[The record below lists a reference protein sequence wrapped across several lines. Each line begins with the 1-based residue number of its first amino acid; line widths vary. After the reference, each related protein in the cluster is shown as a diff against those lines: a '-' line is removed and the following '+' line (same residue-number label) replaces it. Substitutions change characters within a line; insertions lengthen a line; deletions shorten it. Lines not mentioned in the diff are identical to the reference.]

1 MTAGSSL
8 LRSLGWPKKRQRS
21 GSASSSSS
29 SESGIRLIAGRR
41 KKLWGGRSRE
51 PSPTAELNFTWVV
64 EDFHNQVV
72 DCGKEGLHST
82 ALPLS
87 LPLPINT
94 NTSKEEELT
103 KLDHLENK
111 KKSSTIEEEELELT
125 NMGSKT
131 KKPMETSWS
140 LSLSPWRDSE
150 GNCQTSP
157 VVIGLNLRSVSEI
170 NFDEDFKVVV
180 YSRLGLWDETKGR
193 WRMEGEEQALLNL
206 KPGRPLQTIS
216 YRSLPVNPNNLGSE
230 GEARVRV
237 RLRMEWSR
245 SSTST
250 TTHQHLHHLKVNKE
264 APDLLL
270 KAGDKEFPAHSSIL
284 SKHSPYIARLAPGS
298 ADPTGNRHILL
309 LNAPALG
316 LAVLLAS
323 VYQIPQRSTETPWP
337 ELLAATSLLEMVD
350 LKQECEQ
357 ALAARLS
364 LDSVAS
370 TLLLADKHN
379 CSSLKE
385 KCEQFLVDHL
395 RADCV
400 ASSLLLADTHKC
412 KHLKEAA
419 LHFCCTKTDFIMKDK
434 AWSKMEAERPAL
446 WEEAIATVEPPA
458 CPAHAQC
465 LVGTRTRY
473 EVECEEEATGRG

>member
-8 LRSLGWPKKRQRS
+8 LRSLVWPKKRQRS

-29 SESGIRLIAGRR
+29 SESGIRLIGGRR
-41 KKLWGGRSRE
+41 KKLWGGGQSRE

-64 EDFHNQVV
+64 EHFQNQVV

-82 ALPLS
+82 ALPVS
-87 LPLPINT
+87 LPLPT
-94 NTSKEEELT
+94 NSIGTMEEEFT
-103 KLDHLENK
+103 KLDK
-111 KKSSTIEEEELELT
+111 KNSLSAEKLELT
-125 NMGSKT
+125 NMASKN
-131 KKPMETSWS
+131 KGPMETSWS
-140 LSLSPWRDSE
+140 LSLSPWRDSD
-150 GNCQTSP
+150 GNCKTSP
-157 VVIGLNLRSVSEI
+157 VVIGLNLLSVSEQLD
-170 NFDEDFKVVV
+170 FDEDFKVVV
-180 YSRLGLWDETKGR
+180 VHSRLGLWDERKGR
-193 WRMEGEEQALLNL
+193 WKMEGEEQALLNL

-216 YRSLPVNPNNLGSE
+216 YRSLPVNSNNLGSE

-250 TTHQHLHHLKVNKE
+250 SSSSSHKHLHHLKANKE

-284 SKHSPYIARLAPGS
+284 SKHSPYIARLVPAS
-298 ADPTGNRHILL
+298 VDPTNRHIVLL
-309 LNAPALG
+309 STPALG
-316 LAVLLAS
+316 LAALLAS

-337 ELLAATSLLEMVD
+337 ELLAAAALLEMVD
-350 LKQECEQ
+350 LKQECEE

-364 LDSVAS
+364 SDSVAP

-385 KCEQFLVDHL
+385 KCEQFLVEHL

-419 LHFCCTKTDFIMKDK
+419 LHFCSTQTDFIMKDK
-434 AWSKMEAERPAL
+434 VWSMMEAERPTL

-458 CPAHAQC
+458 CPTHAQC
-465 LVGTRTRY
+465 LAGTRTRY
-473 EVECEEEATGRG
+473 EVECEEEGTGRG